1 MATKLRKTNPEL
13 LRQRHALA
21 RYERFL
27 PTLLLKKQLI
37 QAEIFGVRRER
48 SRLQEGVD
56 RRLDEI
62 EPWLGFFGESLPGPI
77 TRLVS
82 VAGVS
87 TGERTV
93 AGIALPVLGE
103 ISWEVRPYSLTA
115 TPSWVEAG
123 VEFVKELLQTREALR
138 VSIAQ
143 ELVLDLELRKV
154 TQRVNLFEKV
164 MIPAAREAIRVIR
177 IALAEEQT
185 AAVGRAKIGKAKKNL
200 AAAAAPA
207 FSGNSLRSLADEAPA
222 P

>member
-1 MATKLRKTNPEL
+1 VRAVLAEAAGIAAVAEKFKKTNPEL
-13 LRQRHALA
+13 LRQRRALS

-37 QAEIFGVRRER
+37 QAEIQGVRRER
-48 SRLQEGVD
+48 AELQGRLD
-56 RRLDEI
+56 RRLEEI
-62 EPWLGFFGESLPGPI
+62 EPWLGFFGEPLPGPI

-82 VAGVS
+82 VAGVE

-93 AGIALPVLGE
+93 AGIPLPVLKE
-103 ISWEVRPYSLTA
+103 ISWDLRPYSLTV

-138 VSIAQ
+138 ISMTQ
-143 ELVLDLELRKV
+143 ELVLDVELRKV

-164 MIPAAREAIRVIR
+164 MIPFAREAIRVIR

-185 AAVGRAKIGKAKKNL
+185 AGVGRAKIAKAKKEL
-200 AAAAAPA
+200 AARGA
-207 FSGNSLRSLADEAPA
+207 S
-222 P
+222 

>member
-1 MATKLRKTNPEL
+1 MAAKYKKTNPEL
-13 LRQRHALA
+13 LKQRRALS

-48 SRLQEGVD
+48 SLLQAGID
-56 RRLDEI
+56 RRLDEVDR
-62 EPWLGFFGESLPGPI
+62 WLGFFGESLPGPI
-77 TRLVS
+77 TRLVN

-93 AGIALPVLGE
+93 AGISLPVLRE
-103 ISWEVRPYSLTA
+103 ISWQVRPYSLTA

-123 VEFVKELLQTREALR
+123 IEFVKELLQTREALR
-138 VSIAQ
+138 ITIKQ
-143 ELVLDLELRKV
+143 ELVLALELRKV

-185 AAVGRAKIGKAKKNL
+185 AAVGRAKIAKTKKFR
-200 AAAAAPA
+200 AAAGAT
-207 FSGNSLRSLADEAPA
+207 R
-222 P
+222 

>member
-1 MATKLRKTNPEL
+1 MAAKFKKTNPEL
-13 LRQRHALA
+13 LRQRRALS

-48 SRLQEGVD
+48 AALQEGVD
-56 RRLDEI
+56 RRLAEV
-62 EPWLGFFGESLPGPI
+62 ERWLGFFGESLPGPI

-82 VAGVS
+82 VAEVR

-93 AGIALPVLGE
+93 AGIALPVLRE
-103 ISWEVRPYSLTA
+103 IVWSMRPYSLTA

-123 VEFVKELLQTREALR
+123 IEFVKELLQTREALR
-138 VSIAQ
+138 ITISQ

-185 AAVGRAKIGKAKKNL
+185 AAVGRAKIAKSKKHL
-200 AAAAAPA
+200 AAA
-207 FSGNSLRSLADEAPA
+207 GMGMHL
-222 P
+222 